1 MASSNRVRVN
11 ATALQGLAPAIRA
24 AAAKAV
30 REVAEDALTESN
42 DRIPVE
48 EGDLRRSGEVTA
60 FPEELAAAI
69 TYDTPYAVRQHE
81 DPTLNHP
88 RQGEHHFLENAIEE
102 NADRYADH
110 IAARIRKAL
119 S

>member
-1 MASSNRVRVN
+1 VRVRTRIKTDN
-11 ATALQGLAPAIRA
+11 TRAATAAVRS

-42 DRIPVE
+42 DRIPVD

-69 TYDTPYAVRQHE
+69 TYDTPYAVKQHE
-81 DPTLNHP
+81 DPTINHP
-88 RQGEHHFLENAIEE
+88 RQGEHHFLEKAVED
-102 NADRYADH
+102 NADRYFDY
-110 IAARIRKAL
+110 IGDRIRKAL
-119 S
+119 DG